1 VTLFAN
7 GLGGVQNMTWIDP
20 SVFAALIAA
29 SAALGA
35 AVFAFAA
42 AVINARVARKNSVLQ
57 ALIAQRTKRA
67 EFRQSWINQLRD
79 CFSEIQGGLIVSEDV
94 EMLRQI
100 TRNSHKI
107 LLLMNRDDPD
117 YERMRHA
124 LSGILEYRNQVEDV
138 AATAARLEMV
148 EVCQDILKRE
158 WEVTKNEIRLLEK
171 DAQDI

>member
-1 VTLFAN
+1 
-7 GLGGVQNMTWIDP
+7 
-20 SVFAALIAA
+20 
-29 SAALGA
+29 
-35 AVFAFAA
+35 
-42 AVINARVARKNSVLQ
+42 
-57 ALIAQRTKRA
+57 
-67 EFRQSWINQLRD
+67 
-79 CFSEIQGGLIVSEDV
+79 
-94 EMLRQI
+94 
-100 TRNSHKI
+100 
-107 LLLMNRDDPD
+107 MNRDDPD